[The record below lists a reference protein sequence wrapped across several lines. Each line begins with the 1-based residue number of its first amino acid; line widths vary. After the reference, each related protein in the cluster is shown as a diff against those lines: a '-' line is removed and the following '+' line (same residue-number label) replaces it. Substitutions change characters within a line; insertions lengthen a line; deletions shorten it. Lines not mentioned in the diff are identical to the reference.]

1 MIRSSHCLC
10 TYKFTDIGILIR
22 KIVISSVS
30 FLLPPTVFDD
40 PRTIRCYIGNR
51 KEIIL
56 WIRIIPSDHCHNMI
70 NYSRIW
76 FSNRITICSC
86 VRIYI
91 TFLHIKHNG
100 YCMVIQQHFFH
111 TFLTVFGNRCIF
123 QICCRIIS
131 LTFRN
136 LYSQI
141 ILMRRIRRKWY
152 IGLCGHS
159 RPCTEINRRQVIITS
174 YHMIISQY
182 IILIIRGISKR
193 IILSVGEK
201 IW

>member
-1 MIRSSHCLC
+1 MIDHS
-10 TYKFTDIGILIR
+10 
-22 KIVISSVS
+22 
-30 FLLPPTVFDD
+30 
-40 PRTIRCYIGNR
+40 RTR
-51 KEIIL
+51 
-56 WIRIIPSDHCHNMI
+56 
-70 NYSRIW
+70 
-76 FSNRITICSC
+76 FSNRITICS
-86 VRIYI
+86 RIWIYI
-91 TFLHIKHNG
+91 IIFHIKHYG
-100 YCMVIQQHFFH
+100 YCMIIQQHFLH

-174 YHMIISQY
+174 YHVIISQY

-201 IW
+201 I